1 MLRSR
6 SLVHFRPRAGGF
18 GRPLFLLALGLVGLA
33 PGCSTA
39 PGPPPPE
46 RIAPPSEGAIL
57 PADSIPMAWMERPGV
72 SAPRP
77 SAPEAPGAWADS
89 ILSALTLRQ
98 KVGQMI
104 MPFLLGDF
112 APEGTA
118 AHARML
124 QWVEAQEVGGVIVS
138 VGTPLDVAAK
148 LNTLQR
154 RSRVPLLVAADLET
168 GAGFRLRGAVY
179 LPGGQELGGAT
190 QFPSL
195 MALGATGDGG
205 LAYEMGRITA
215 LEARAVGIHVP
226 FAPVLDVNSNPDN
239 PVINTRSLGEDPA
252 EVSRLGVCLLRGIQD
267 HGGVA
272 TGKHFP
278 GHGETEID
286 SHLALPILRLDRDR
300 LETVEFPPFRAAVDA
315 GVAALMTAHIALPS
329 LTEEPEL
336 PATLSRNVL
345 TGLLRETWGFE
356 GLIFTDAMDM
366 NAIDRRYSREEASV
380 RAVLAGA
387 DILLMP
393 PDPEAAIRGILEA
406 VLSGRIP
413 EDRIDASVRRI
424 LRQKEA
430 LGLPR
435 AATVDLEAVQRTV
448 GIPAHVEVARTVAE
462 RSLTLLRNE
471 RNLLPLRGTRSA
483 RVLSITYR
491 RPNDLLAGRTFDAR
505 LRQTYPSLQIAQV
518 QADTPAR
525 DLDALL
531 ERARAA
537 PLVVVSLHVTA
548 ISYAGTVA
556 LPEPMVRFLRQLA
569 DSGVPHVVVSFG
581 NPYLL
586 SDFPDVQAYLVAW
599 NGAAVS
605 QRAAAG
611 ALFGEIPIRGRTP
624 TRIPPSFPIGAG
636 IQLPEN
642 THAFRPSCV
651 ENVPDARE

>member
-1 MLRSR
+1 MKTPQVSAPIGC
-6 SLVHFRPRAGGF
+6 PRALTRGF
-18 GRPLFLLALGLVGLA
+18 GGLYLVWVLGLGALA
-33 PGCSTA
+33 AGCGAASGA
-39 PGPPPPE
+39 PIPE
-46 RIAPPSEGAIL
+46 RIAPPPDGAIL
-57 PADSIPMAWMERPGV
+57 PGDPIPMAWVDSPLPPVGDT
-72 SAPRP
+72 
-77 SAPEAPGAWADS
+77 PGAWTEAV
-89 ILSALTLRQ
+89 LGGMTLRQ
-98 KVGQMI
+98 KIGQMI

-112 APEGTA
+112 TPEGTA
-118 AHARML
+118 AHDRML
-124 QWVEAQEVGGVIVS
+124 RWVDELEVGGVIVS

-154 RSRVPLLVAADLET
+154 RSRVPLLVSADLET

-179 LPGGQELGGAT
+179 LPGGQDLGGAT

-205 LAYEMGRITA
+205 LAYELGRITA
-215 LEARAVGIHVP
+215 VEARAVGIHVP

-239 PVINTRSLGEDPA
+239 PVINTRSLGEDPT
-252 EVSRLGVCLLRGIQD
+252 EVSRLGICLLRGIQD

-278 GHGETEID
+278 GHGDTEVD
-286 SHLALPILRLDRDR
+286 SHLALPILRLDRQR

-315 GVAALMTAHIALPS
+315 GVAALMTAHIALPA
-329 LTEEPEL
+329 LTEEPDL

-345 TGLLRETWGFE
+345 TGLLREQWGFQ
-356 GLIFTDAMDM
+356 GLVFTDAMDM

-393 PDPEAAIRGILEA
+393 PDPEAAIRGLLEA
-406 VLSGRIP
+406 VVSGRIP

-430 LGLPR
+430 LGLPEISTVPLEEIQR
-435 AATVDLEAVQRTV
+435 AV
-448 GIPAHVEVARTVAE
+448 GIPSHGEVARQVAE

-491 RPNDLLAGRTFDAR
+491 RPNDLLAGRAFDAR
-505 LRQTYPSLQIAQV
+505 LRQTYPSLQTALV

-525 DLDALL
+525 ELDALL

-548 ISYAGTVA
+548 VSYAGTVA
-556 LPEPMVRFLRQLA
+556 LPEPMTRFLNRLA
-569 DSGVPHVVVSFG
+569 ESGIPHVVVSFG

-586 SDFPDVQAYLVAW
+586 KDFPSVQAYLLAW
-599 NGAAVS
+599 SGAAVS

-624 TRIPPSFPIGAG
+624 TRIPPGFPIGAG
-636 IQLPEN
+636 IQLPEASN
-642 THAFRPSCV
+642 AFRPSC
-651 ENVPDARE
+651 EEKQPDARE